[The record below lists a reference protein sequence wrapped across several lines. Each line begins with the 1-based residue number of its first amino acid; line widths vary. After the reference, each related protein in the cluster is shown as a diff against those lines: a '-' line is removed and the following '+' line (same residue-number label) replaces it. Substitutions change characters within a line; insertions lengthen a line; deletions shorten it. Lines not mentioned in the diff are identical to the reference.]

1 MKWKKIPA
9 KQLIMGLPWYGY
21 LYSCIHVQVNT
32 NNENSNDKSN
42 ITNNDK
48 KKKYLHSKGFIPLF
62 CVNL

>member
-32 NNENSNDKSN
+32 NNETVMTKV
-42 ITNNDK
+42 ILLIMI
-48 KKKYLHSKGFIPLF
+48 KKKYLHSKGLIPLF